1 MRSKSPII
9 QLKNVGLSYR
19 RRKGLFRHDKY
30 WALKDVSFSLY
41 QGETLGVIGRNGVGK
56 SSLLRV
62 LAGIVKPDS
71 GTLIRGEQTASL
83 LSLQAGFIPQ
93 VSGRMNILLG
103 GMLLGLSK
111 KEVLSKMDE
120 IIAFSG
126 LNEFIDVPFST
137 YSSGMRARLGF
148 SIAYQCDPDIIL
160 IDEVMGVGDKD
171 FRKVSSNVMKDRI
184 HSDRTVVIVSHS
196 IPLLRE
202 LCDRVVWIEE
212 GMTKGEGEAALIL
225 DQYQAS

>member
-126 LNEFIDVPFST
+126 LNEFIDVPVST

>member
-126 LNEFIDVPFST
+126 LNEFIDVPVST

-148 SIAYQCDPDIIL
+148 SIAYQCDPNIIL